1 MIKSGLMEFKRTLHP
16 NAVLQIRYNKAVVQE
31 KVMHNIYGFFI
42 LYMLS
47 FIIGALGFS
56 LLGLDFESAIGVA
69 ASSLGNVGPAL
80 GEFGPSFSFYAMPV
94 GGKLWASFLMLLGRL
109 ELFTVMILFTPFFWK
124 KI

>member
-1 MIKSGLMEFKRTLHP
+1 M
-16 NAVLQIRYNKAVVQE
+16 A
-31 KVMHNIYGFFI
+31 FI

-94 GGKLWASFLMLLGRL
+94 GGKLLGLFSNAAWTLGTIYGNDLIYPLLL
-109 ELFTVMILFTPFFWK
+109 EENLIFVFTLSTAH
-124 KI
+124 